1 MMTMLCEIPDYM
13 CPERAS
19 RTIGQY
25 TRDSDD
31 GHKGVRLFY
40 VCEKHLF
47 LTNGQ
52 IDWPYHFWYDFSH
65 VIQGPWERKEG
76 A

>member
-1 MMTMLCEIPDYM
+1 MLCETPVYV
-13 CPERAS
+13 CRERAC

-25 TRDSDD
+25 TRDLHD
-31 GHKGVRLFY
+31 GHKSVNLLY
-40 VCEKHLF
+40 VCETHLCATPLYF
-47 LTNGQ
+47 
-52 IDWPYHFWYDFSH
+52 YDFSH

>member
-1 MMTMLCEIPDYM
+1 MTIMLCEIPDYM

-25 TRDSDD
+25 TRDFHD
-31 GHKGVRLFY
+31 GHKSVNLLY
-40 VCEKHLF
+40 VCEKHLVES
-47 LTNGQ
+47 TDGVT
-52 IDWPYHFWYDFSH
+52 WPSYYFYDFSH